1 MAQILGID
9 INDNFL
15 NGVVVSGKGK
25 DRRIIGRASVP
36 LSGRD
41 QLDPALSR
49 LLEKL
54 SFQGEECVFGLPLSM
69 LSVRNLSLP
78 FDEAK
83 KIRQILPLELE
94 EHLLVPVDEQIMVTV
109 STRSAEGMSRLF
121 IAALEKKL
129 LGDLLGI
136 LTGRDLA
143 PKAVCPAT
151 LVMAEQYAARCTAVR
166 EFLFL
171 YGDTASLSLAVCS
184 RGEVVFMR
192 RLAYPEQV
200 ITDRLFTL
208 EQGRIVC
215 ADRKEAGRVM
225 ERICRDVRHSL
236 KFLQASVGLEVFPE
250 QVVVAGPMQT
260 SDGFAEQ
267 VGREF
272 DLETVSAN
280 LSGGIAVDGGAE
292 EKAWQPALHDR
303 PLALAL
309 AGGGKALSC
318 NFLRDEFAVTTGFF
332 ESKKQAV
339 AGMLVAVLLL
349 FGAFGYQFV
358 SYSTLKQRHDDLSAR
373 MKAVFRRSFP
383 EVTRIVDPLLQ
394 MRARLQTA
402 ETPTVSMPL
411 FTGEKRVLA
420 ILADISSRIPEKISL
435 HVSRLVI
442 DQDSVRIKGTTDAF
456 NNVNTIKKL
465 LSASPRF
472 FEVNI
477 VSATKSRDKNSIRFE
492 IRIQLTEQT

>member
-1 MAQILGID
+1 
-9 INDNFL
+9 
-15 NGVVVSGKGK
+15 
-25 DRRIIGRASVP
+25 
-36 LSGRD
+36 
-41 QLDPALSR
+41 
-49 LLEKL
+49 
-54 SFQGEECVFGLPLSM
+54 
-69 LSVRNLSLP
+69 
-78 FDEAK
+78 
-83 KIRQILPLELE
+83 
-94 EHLLVPVDEQIMVTV
+94 
-109 STRSAEGMSRLF
+109 
-121 IAALEKKL
+121 
-129 LGDLLGI
+129 
-136 LTGRDLA
+136 
-143 PKAVCPAT
+143 
-151 LVMAEQYAARCTAVR
+151 MAEQYAARCTAVR

-208 EQGRIVC
+208 EQGRIAC
-215 ADRKEAGRVM
+215 ADRKEADRVM

-292 EKAWQPALHDR
+292 EKTWQPALHDR